1 MAYEIRSAA
10 LAYTKLG
17 YLKNEEKLVR
27 GIGKTI
33 VFGQDPT
40 PNNKEMVV
48 SVCCQNALPL

>member
-33 VFGQDPT
+33 VFR
-40 PNNKEMVV
+40 
-48 SVCCQNALPL
+48 